1 MEPMR
6 MKLGSVRIRVR
17 DVARSE
23 AFYRTALGLTVSERA
38 GDHVFLAHADE
49 HFVIALEGVGIEE
62 GGVAA
67 HVGTSSVGWEVPD
80 AWEFWRMHRR
90 LQSAGVRFAAEDEG
104 VRWTLR
110 FRDPDHNAMEIYVD
124 SRALPGGRDEW
135 GGSTRPMDE
144 TLILAALQQSI
155 PGIVGF
161 EARDDEP

>member
-1 MEPMR
+1 MEKAR
-6 MKLGSVRIRVR
+6 VKLGSVRVRVR

-23 AFYRTALGLTVSERA
+23 AFYRTMLGLEVTERV
-38 GDHVFLAHADE
+38 GSNVFLGLGDE
-49 HFVIALEGVGIEE
+49 HFVLALEGVGIEE
-62 GGVAA
+62 GGVAP

-110 FRDPDHNAMEIYVD
+110 FQDPDMNPIEIYVD
-124 SRALPGGRDEW
+124 SRALPGGREEW

-144 TLILAALQQSI
+144 TLILAALQQAI

-161 EARDDEP
+161 EG